1 MDQAMYTAAS
11 GAMAMEL
18 KLAVISNNIANVDTT
33 GFKKDHVSFESYIKQ
48 LSTDPLVPVQYQR
61 VSEDVVTK
69 EYSIDTTQGQLRQTG
84 NPLDVALA
92 GEGYFVVATEQGLRY
107 TRAGSFQRTTDGF
120 MADQQGNIVQGEGGG
135 ITIGNGEVIIGR
147 DGTVSVDGTTVG
159 RLQVVTI
166 APESL
171 VKSGK
176 NLFEVAPGVTPASA
190 ETPDVQQGSI
200 ELSNVDTIKEM
211 LGLIQTQ
218 RAYEAFQKM
227 ITSVS
232 ESYGQSIQRVG
243 MVE

>member
-18 KLAVISNNIANVDTT
+18 RLAVISNNIANVDTT
-33 GFKKDHVSFESYIKQ
+33 GFKKDQVSFESYMKQ
-48 LSTDPLVPVQYQR
+48 LDTDPLVPVQYQR
-61 VSEDVVTK
+61 IPEDVITK
-69 EYSIDTTQGQLRQTG
+69 EYSIDTTQGTIRRTG
-84 NPLDVALA
+84 NPLDVALV
-92 GEGYFVVATEQGLRY
+92 GEGYFVVETDKGLRY
-107 TRAGSFQRTTDGF
+107 TRAGSFQRTTDGLL
-120 MADQQGNIVQGEGGG
+120 ANQQGDIVQGEGGN
-135 ITIGNGEVIIGR
+135 IAIGSGDVIIAR
-147 DGTVSVDGTTVG
+147 DGTVSVDGATVG

-171 VKSGK
+171 MKSGK

-190 ETPDVQQGSI
+190 ETPVVQQGSI
-200 ELSNVDTIKEM
+200 ELSNVDAIKEM

-232 ESYGQSIQRVG
+232 DAYGQSIQQVG
-243 MVE
+243 MVG